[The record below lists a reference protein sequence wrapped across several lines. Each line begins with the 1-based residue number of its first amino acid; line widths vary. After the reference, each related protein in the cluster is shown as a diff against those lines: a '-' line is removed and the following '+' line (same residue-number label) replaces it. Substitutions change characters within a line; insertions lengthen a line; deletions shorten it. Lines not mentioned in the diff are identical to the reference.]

1 MGLVKTV
8 REVANET
15 GRFMGNRFTP
25 GMAMFGRGLGDLLAA
40 PLSFRRAGAIVGG
53 FGVPLAQAYTM
64 AYMHTGDH
72 LSAAFNTPFALIIDA
87 PLYLSEAPLLAAAGY
102 SGGEQLDQLRGDP
115 TRRADWFVM
124 LHAHHRRGQMN
135 AAARRRMR
143 EDPYHNSP
151 YHTRPTPRR

>member
-40 PLSFRRAGAIVGG
+40 RLSFRRAGAIVGG

-72 LSAAFNTPFALIIDA
+72 LSAAFNTPFALIID
-87 PLYLSEAPLLAAAGY
+87 P
-102 SGGEQLDQLRGDP
+102 GEGKTKKQIQFINPESSHNNAIKDELTAFYYAIENNTETIVTIEDAYNAL
-115 TRRADWFVM
+115 VV
-124 LHAHHRRGQMN
+124 AHQI
-135 AAARRRMR
+135 AQQIK
-143 EDPYHNSP
+143 
-151 YHTRPTPRR
+151 